1 MKKFVI
7 PIILTATILIAG
19 IFALMPVERVSTVH
33 TTILGDHLTLMIST
47 ASTNIFGEGD
57 IVCTSTAA
65 FLVHYNVAGL
75 ADSQTVTLTLGAVTV
90 TYTFSIDVVGTDIGF
105 IGFDGLAGTLAGSPD
120 ETFTIASSGGSAN
133 AIVSLQTKSGATAS
147 CA

>member
-75 ADSQTVTLTLGAVTV
+75 ADGQTVTLTLGAVTV
-90 TYTFSIDVVGTDIGF
+90 TYTLSIDVVGAGF

>member
-75 ADSQTVTLTLGAVTV
+75 ADGQTVTLTLGAVTV
-90 TYTFSIDVVGTDIGF
+90 TYTLSIDVVGTGF